1 MAMNVTHRSL
11 PVLLTFVLLISSSF
25 GTSGE
30 ASINASQHVKGV
42 VGGQVSFPVKVPRG
56 KPVEKIEWDVIS
68 PVSGA
73 PYRLCEFRDWKLKK
87 SNFSTWIETWM
98 NRQGHRLSG
107 ENDFVSNVM
116 SGYIFGRRLL
126 MADRATLTIRE
137 MERQD
142 AVIYKA
148 RVWFDAEQFEDH
160 FFNVTLYDPAPQ
172 PRINY
177 YDLTKTP
184 KGCDVTLKCQTNV
197 AGTYNISWENVRA
210 LDSFSFSDNGRN
222 LHVSWRKDS
231 SHSFITCLLR
241 NPADEKKAWFDL
253 RRICQDYER
262 HEVKSHEGSIFPGSI
277 QQNIQWGIILGV
289 LVPLICILVVICRC
303 YEAGKSNQR
312 NTDIPSVAQEEMA
325 YRPPPENPMM
335 NRLLMVSAP
344 DSTAISPPTYDE
356 VQADRNGGEGT
367 LCSEP
372 PAYDSISDCTA
383 SAPDACDC
391 SCDCS

>member
-1 MAMNVTHRSL
+1 MDVTHRSL
-11 PVLLTFVLLISSSF
+11 TVPLTFVLLISSSF

-30 ASINASQHVKGV
+30 ASMNASQHVKGV
-42 VGGQVSFPVKVPRG
+42 VGGQVSFPVKVPPG

-73 PYRLCEFRDWKLKK
+73 PYRLCEFRDWKLKE
-87 SNFSTWIETWM
+87 SNFSTWMATWM
-98 NRQGHRLSG
+98 NLP
-107 ENDFVSNVM
+107 
-116 SGYIFGRRLL
+116 
-126 MADRATLTIRE
+126 
-137 MERQD
+137 
-142 AVIYKA
+142 
-148 RVWFDAEQFEDH
+148 
-160 FFNVTLYDPAPQ
+160 DPAPP

-177 YDLTKTP
+177 YDLIKTP
-184 KGCDVTLKCQTNV
+184 KRCDVTLQCQTYV

-231 SHSFITCLLR
+231 SHSIITCLVH
-241 NPADEKKAWFDL
+241 NPADQKKAWFDL

-262 HEVKSHEGSIFPGSI
+262 HEVEIHEGSTFPGSI
-277 QQNIQWGIILGV
+277 QQNIQWGITLGIV
-289 LVPLICILVVICRC
+289 VPLICILVVICRC
-303 YEAGKSNQR
+303 YEVGKSNQR
-312 NTDIPSVAQEEMA
+312 NTDIPSVAQEEMV

-344 DSTAISPPTYDE
+344 DSTAMSLPTYDE
-356 VQADRNGGEGT
+356 VQADRNGGEST

-372 PAYDSISDCTA
+372 PAYDSLSDCIA